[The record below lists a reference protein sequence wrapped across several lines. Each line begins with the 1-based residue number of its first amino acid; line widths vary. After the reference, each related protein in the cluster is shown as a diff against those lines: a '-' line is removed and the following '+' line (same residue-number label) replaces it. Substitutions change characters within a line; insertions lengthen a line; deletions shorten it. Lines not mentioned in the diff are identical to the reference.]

1 MIHPS
6 NQLTIDTYFCG
17 KKSGE
22 CVVNPATDDDHGQDV
37 GHVSFDHVCHHI
49 GISHGILHLG
59 FPLVH
64 FEISL
69 LLVVEE
75 EFPPEV
81 GLDRERRTVRV
92 FRTITEAVYY
102 SNLSTIKT
110 RLLLAQ

>member
-81 GLDRERRTVRV
+81 GLQRGRKMVIFLMLVLR
-92 FRTITEAVYY
+92 IICEARIV
-102 SNLSTIKT
+102 S
-110 RLLLAQ
+110 RLFAID